1 MFFLYRRF
9 QHNLFDAML
18 ESEQLA
24 WQLPNKKSPS
34 FEGLNYAEEGN
45 RTPTRSDP
53 RQILRELRITKI
65 IFIQG
70 FYYIQTTCVTR
81 VL

>member
-1 MFFLYRRF
+1 M
-9 QHNLFDAML
+9 NLQK
-18 ESEQLA
+18 QLKLA
-24 WQLPNKKSPS
+24 KTQNRSYLLGV
-34 FEGLNYAEEGN
+34 FYAEEGN

-53 RQILRELRITKI
+53 RQILRELRISKF